1 MNDDR
6 KRKRAHIAML
16 RDRAIAR
23 LKRDGRICGNVKL
36 DRLLYR
42 VWELNKW
49 PWMIEMFIPRHP
61 DEFDYPELSSTLTVR
76 FKGERVLKV
85 AFDDERSKLST
96 YQHGARETLI

>member
-6 KRKRAHIAML
+6 QRKRAHIAML

-36 DRLLYR
+36 DGLLYR
-42 VWELNKW
+42 VWELNEW
-49 PWMIEMFIPRHP
+49 PWMIEMFVPRHP
-61 DEFDYPELSSTLTVR
+61 DEFDYPDLSSTVTVR

-85 AFDDERSKLST
+85 AFDDVRSKLT
-96 YQHGARETLI
+96 NFAPGLWENLP

>member
-23 LKRDGRICGNVKL
+23 LKRDGRIGGNVKL
-36 DRLLYR
+36 DGLLFR

-49 PWMIEMFIPRHP
+49 PWMIEMFVPRHP
-61 DEFDYPELSSTLTVR
+61 DEFDYPALSSILTVR
-76 FKGERVLKV
+76 FKGERVLKIT
-85 AFDDERSKLST
+85 FDDERSKLVS
-96 YQHGARETLI
+96 YIPGVWEGVI